1 MGHLALQWTRTTM
14 STDSD
19 TFVKEK
25 GQWSPS
31 EGDALRRL
39 RTHLIDTGFLK
50 SSKDFAPVGQSALR
64 ITSRCASFQGPD
76 DVRTGLVVGYVQS
89 GKTLS
94 MASVASAAADN
105 GCRLVIVL
113 AGTKRNLLTQ
123 SAGRFKKD
131 LRSNGKFPD
140 AWMMMDSTESLD
152 SATNRKRF
160 YDCLQEWKEDFVDE
174 EDKSPIF
181 WTVMKHHAHLDA
193 LRSILAEHDLRGI
206 PALIIDD
213 EADQA
218 GLNTTPDEEEDSTTF
233 TAIREL
239 RACLPHHSYLQ
250 YTATPQ
256 APLLISLADL
266 LSPDFAEVL
275 EPGKGYTGGTTFFA
289 DNSPYVR
296 MIPQDDLFA
305 PGDPPESPP
314 ESLVEALKYFFVG
327 TALDYIGDKSTKRS
341 MLIHP
346 SRLTD
351 DHGTFVMFVEH
362 LMAQWLQLLRLS
374 PTDPDRVEFVD
385 ELRKTYT
392 DLTARVLEAPPF
404 DEALLKKMSLLL
416 GRRSLAQEVN
426 AKAEEVDWT
435 TATAHILVGGEKLN
449 RGYTVENLSVTWMP
463 RDAGG
468 WNADTLQQRAR
479 FFGYK
484 KSYLENCRVF
494 LHPDVMA
501 AFHGYVEHE
510 QDIRRQLKEHEGRPL
525 NEWKRAFFM
534 DRRSRPTRA
543 NVLTDPYFRSTEG
556 EWWRQSRPHGAEAAG
571 NLPPAQ
577 RLQALEGF
585 EPHPAFPQHLL
596 SHVPLEAVRDVLVDW
611 SVSGHADV
619 VAFFAIRCWLS
630 DILEND
636 PDAQCQLLQIRGKGG
651 AARTRKRDKRD
662 TIKLFEGKRA
672 SGKGYPGDGKIHAPS
687 GVTVQLH
694 MLQIDGD
701 TVPAIAIRVPDSLRT
716 SSIIVQPASA

>member
-1 MGHLALQWTRTTM
+1 MPTE
-14 STDSD
+14 SD
-19 TFVKEK
+19 TFVRQHN
-25 GQWSPS
+25 QWQPS
-31 EGDALRRL
+31 EGEALRRL
-39 RTHLIDTGFLK
+39 GAHLVDTGFLK
-50 SSKDFAPVGQSALR
+50 SPKDFAPVRQSALR
-64 ITSRCASFQGPD
+64 IASRCAPFGGPD
-76 DVRTGLVVGYVQS
+76 DIKTGLVVGYVQS

-94 MASVASAAADN
+94 MASVASAASDN

-131 LRSNGKFPD
+131 LRANGKYSD

-160 YDCLQEWKEDFVDE
+160 YDCLQEWKDDFVDE

-181 WTVMKHHAHLDA
+181 WTVMKHHAHLDG
-193 LRSILAEHDLRGI
+193 LRAILAEHDLHGI
-206 PALIIDD
+206 PTLIIDD

-239 RACLPHHSYLQ
+239 RACLPHHTYLQ

-289 DNSPYVR
+289 PNSPYVR
-296 MIPQDDLFA
+296 MIPQDDLFS
-305 PGDPPESPP
+305 PGDTPDSPP
-314 ESLVEALKYFFVG
+314 ESLVQALKYFFVG
-327 TALDYIGDKSTKRS
+327 TALDYITDKSTKRS

-362 LMAQWLQLLRLS
+362 LMSQWLQLLRLS
-374 PTDPDRVEFVD
+374 PTDPDRKEFVD
-385 ELRKTYT
+385 ELRETYGE
-392 DLTARVLEAPPF
+392 LTAQVSDPPPF
-404 DEALLKKMSLLL
+404 DEALLKKMGLLL

-435 TATAHILVGGEKLN
+435 AATAHILVGGEKLN

-484 KSYLENCRVF
+484 RSYLENCRVF

-543 NVLTDPYFRSTEG
+543 NVLTDPYFRSREG
-556 EWWRQSRPHGAEAAG
+556 DWWRQTRPHGPEAAG
-571 NLPPAQ
+571 NLTHAQ
-577 RLQALEGF
+577 RLQSLDEF
-585 EPHPAFPQHLL
+585 EPHPEFPQHLV
-596 SHVPLEAVRDVLVDW
+596 SHVPLEAVRDILLDW
-611 SVSGHADV
+611 SVSGHADIV
-619 VAFFAIRCWLS
+619 GFFAVRCWIS
-630 DILEND
+630 DLLENE
-636 PDAQCQLLQIRGKGG
+636 PNAVCQVLQIRGKGG
-651 AARTRKRDKRD
+651 KARTRKPDRRD
-662 TIKLFEGKRA
+662 TVKLFEGRRS
-672 SGKGYPGDGKIHAPS
+672 SGQKYPGDGAVHAPA

-694 MLQIDGD
+694 MLQMGD
-701 TVPAIAIRVPDSLRT
+701 AAVPAIAVRVPEDLR
-716 SSIIVQPASA
+716 SNPVIVQPASA